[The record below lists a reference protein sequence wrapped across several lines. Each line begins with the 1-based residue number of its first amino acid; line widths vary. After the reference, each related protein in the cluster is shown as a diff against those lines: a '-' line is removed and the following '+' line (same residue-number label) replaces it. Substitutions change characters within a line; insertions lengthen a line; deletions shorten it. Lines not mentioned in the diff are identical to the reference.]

1 MSVISDTLGDML
13 TRIRNGQMAKMAV
26 VTCPSS
32 KHRKNVLDTL
42 TREGYIRGYTET
54 QKSAGQ
60 AQLDIELKYHEGE
73 PAIRKID
80 RVSKPGRRVYSGI
93 QDLGRVFNGLGIF
106 ILSTP
111 RGVLSDNEARAQN
124 VGGEVLC
131 RVF

>member
-1 MSVISDTLGDML
+1 MPVVSDTLGDML
-13 TRIRNGQMAKMAV
+13 TRIRNGQMAKMPV
-26 VTCPSS
+26 VACPSS

-42 TREGYIRGYTET
+42 TREGYIRGYTEV
-54 QKSAGQ
+54 QKGTAQ
-60 AQLDIELKYHEGE
+60 AMLEIELKYHEGE

-80 RVSKPGRRVYSGI
+80 RISKPGRRVYSGI
-93 QDLGRVFNGLGIF
+93 EDLGRVLNGLGIS

>member
-1 MSVISDTLGDML
+1 MSITDTLGDML
-13 TRIRNGQMAKMAV
+13 TRIRNGQMANMAV
-26 VTCPSS
+26 VSCPSS
-32 KHRKNVLDTL
+32 KHRKSVLDTL
-42 TREGYIRGYTET
+42 TREGYIRGYSEV
-54 QKSAGQ
+54 QQGMAQ
-60 AQLDIELKYHEGE
+60 ATLEIELKYHEGS

-80 RVSKPGRRVYSGI
+80 RVSKPGRRVYVGI
-93 QDLGRVFNGLGIF
+93 DKLERVFNGLGIS